1 MSVDLYVVS
10 HLPKRKYISLTKI
23 LKWCCIQQPAGFDGS
38 QWQSKRCV
46 LDFAFQPQYV
56 LLIARVTEHTAYAAN
71 TANGFHLQLL
81 LQMSSMHLTRHY
93 HACRL
98 HHA

>member
-1 MSVDLYVVS
+1 MMLYTAAS
-10 HLPKRKYISLTKI
+10 RLQR
-23 LKWCCIQQPAGFDGS
+23 QPLAI
-38 QWQSKRCV
+38 KRCV
-46 LDFAFQPQYV
+46 LHFAFQPQSV

-81 LQMSSMHLTRHY
+81 LQMSSIRLARHY

-98 HHA
+98 QHA